1 MPEPTPEKSLS
12 EKITDAL
19 TKFLVVGSGGYA
31 MYSLFDQEIPKA
43 LIAAAVSVGTALTTS
58 FGEGLMK
65 VLKESMSQRGEKSGK
80 AIDRGIT
87 NAEKSATQLK
97 ERIFSPKKSY
107 LNALKTQ
114 CTMMESEGE
123 SVLSGGIPL
132 KDVYVP
138 LQVVSSQT
146 QGMSRAP
153 QQIWAFL
160 PGLQSREVQHRRIAI
175 AAGAGSGKTTLLRY
189 LTLCYVTEVYQQH
202 QVREFIPVLLRF
214 RDIFAE
220 IPPEGTIALPE
231 LILKSLAK
239 QPEGEDLKTSRLW
252 FEEQLKQGR
261 CLVMFDGLDEVPKS
275 QRHRIKKWVDYQM
288 KRYGKTRFILTSRPA
303 GLELEDEVGNLAQ
316 IEVDTSLEVLPF
328 NPDDID
334 RFVQQWYRALI
345 APMWKRALED
355 SSRKPVAERLD
366 PEAVEAEIGRS
377 VKKSA
382 DSLTRQIFA
391 SSALTGLARTP
402 LLVKLIAITHDENIE
417 LPKRRVSLYKD
428 ICDVLLRKRA
438 TKFSDRRTP
447 LELEDKLALLQVL
460 AWNLMQQEVNT
471 FCMSQ
476 GTQWIQERFRQACA
490 DEAIKPKQF
499 LIELIEIA
507 GLIVEQEHDTYEF
520 SHQTFQEYFAALYLK
535 AQGQESLLVEKVTN
549 DRWLEVCCFSAS
561 MGQTTRIVN
570 AALDALPTAPEKNK
584 PHLLK
589 LMTRCRNEGVPMNS
603 ETSQRLDRA
612 LEQAAQDGNIA
623 AEIRLQQRFELQST
637 LLIGQAEV
645 CTEYIT
651 WGEYQLFLTAQETK
665 QYHSQAKQIDISID
679 QLNEPVKGISWQD
692 AQWFCNWMSSLPS
705 LQSPTQAYDYRLPTS
720 AELDSIASLTIEGL
734 IPFIDRSDAPGNSL
748 KIVRST
754 LPDRYTDLHNYLANG
769 RWKDADQETYQVM
782 LKVANRT
789 EQRYL
794 DVEDIQK
801 FPCEDLQ
808 IIDRLWVKFS
818 LGHFGFSVQKQIYVE
833 TGNPLD
839 GRYHEETYKRFGD
852 RVGWRMKEE
861 WISYSDVTFDTSS
874 PMGHLPFLDLVYGL
888 RCTVFLNLF
897 SRAETCE
904 L

>member
-1 MPEPTPEKSLS
+1 MPPEPTPEKSLS
-12 EKITDAL
+12 DKITDAL
-19 TKFLVVGSGGYA
+19 TKLLVLGSGGYA
-31 MYSLFDQEIPKA
+31 VYSLVDEEIPKA
-43 LIAAAVSVGTALTTS
+43 LISGAVSVGTALMTS

-80 AIDRGIT
+80 AIDKSIT
-87 NAEKSATQLK
+87 NVEKSATHLR
-97 ERIFSPKKSY
+97 ERIFSPKKNY

-123 SVLSGGIPL
+123 TLLSGGIPL

-138 LQVVSSQT
+138 LQVVSSQI
-146 QGMSRAP
+146 QGISRAP

-175 AAGAGSGKTTLLRY
+175 AAGAGAGKTTLLRY
-189 LTLCYVTEVYQQH
+189 LTLCYVTEAYRLH
-202 QVREFIPVLLRF
+202 QVREDIPVLLRF

-220 IPPEGTIALPE
+220 IPLEGTIALPE

-239 QPEGEDLKTSRLW
+239 QPEGEDLKASRLW

-275 QRHRIKKWVDYQM
+275 QRHRIKKWIDYQM

-303 GLELEDEVGNLAQ
+303 GLELEDEVCNLAQ
-316 IEVDTSLEVLPF
+316 IEVDTSLQVLPF

-345 APMWKRALED
+345 APMWNRALED
-355 SSRKPVAERLD
+355 NPRKPVAERLD
-366 PEAVEAEIGRS
+366 AEAVEAEIGRE

-382 DSLTRQIFA
+382 ESLTRQIFA

-471 FCMSQ
+471 FCMAQ
-476 GTQWIQERFRQACA
+476 GSKWIQERFRQACA

-499 LIELIEIA
+499 LIEVIEIA

-561 MGQTTRIVN
+561 MGQTTRLVN
-570 AALDALPTAPEKNK
+570 AALDEFPSTLEKNK

-589 LMTRCRNEGVPMNS
+589 LMTRCQNEGVPIDS
-603 ETSQRLDRA
+603 ATSQRLDRA
-612 LEQAAQDGNIA
+612 LLLAAYKGHTA
-623 AEIRLQQRFELQST
+623 AELRLQTRFQNVQRV
-637 LLIGQAEV
+637 GQADL
-645 CTEYIT
+645 CLDYIT
-651 WGEYQLFLTAQETK
+651 WGEYRLFLDAQETK
-665 QYHSQAKQIDISID
+665 QYHSQAKQIEILIAEM
-679 QLNEPVKGISWQD
+679 NEPVKGISWQD
-692 AQWFCNWMSSLPS
+692 AQWFCNWVSSLPL
-705 LQSPTQAYDYRLPTS
+705 LQSPDQVYDYRLPTS
-720 AELDSIASLTIEGL
+720 AELEAITSTTIEGL
-734 IPFIDRSDAPGNSL
+734 IPFIDRSDAPGNSI
-748 KIVRST
+748 KIVRMT
-754 LPDRYTDLHNYLANG
+754 LPERYTDLHNYLANG
-769 RWKDADQETYQVM
+769 RWKDADQETDKVM
-782 LKVANRT
+782 LKVPNQT
-789 EQRYL
+789 EQGYL
-794 DVEDIQK
+794 DVQSIQK

-833 TGNPLD
+833 TGNSLD
-839 GRYHEETYKRFGD
+839 GQYHKETYERFGD
-852 RVGWRMKEE
+852 RIGWRRNRNE
-861 WISYSDVTFDTSS
+861 WINYSEVTFDTFSLK
-874 PMGHLPFLDLVYGL
+874 GHLPAGMEVEVGGW
-888 RCTVFLNLF
+888 RRRNLF

>member
-1 MPEPTPEKSLS
+1 MPEPTPEKTLS
-12 EKITDAL
+12 EKIIDAL

-31 MYSLFDQEIPKA
+31 LYALVDQEIPKA
-43 LIAAAVSVGTALTTS
+43 LIAGLVSVGTALTTS

-65 VLKESMSQRGEKSGK
+65 VLKDSMNQRGEKSGK
-80 AIDRGIT
+80 AIDKGIT
-87 NAEKSATQLK
+87 DFSNSATHLR
-97 ERIFSPKKSY
+97 ERIFSPKQSY
-107 LNALKTQ
+107 LNALKAQ
-114 CTMMESEGE
+114 CTMIESEGE
-123 SVLSGGIPL
+123 SLLSGGIPL

-138 LQVVSSQT
+138 LQVVSSQI
-146 QGMSRAP
+146 QGISRAP

-160 PGLQSREVQHRRIAI
+160 PGLQNRELQHRRIAI

-189 LTLCYVTEVYQQH
+189 LTLCYVTEAYKEYH
-202 QVREFIPVLLRF
+202 VREFIPILLRF

-220 IPPEGTIALPE
+220 IPPEGTIALPD

-239 QPEGEDLKTSRLW
+239 QPEGEDLKASRLW
-252 FEEQLKQGR
+252 FEDQLKQGQ

-288 KRYGKTRFILTSRPA
+288 KRHGKSQFILTSRPA
-303 GLELEDEVGNLAQ
+303 GLELEDDMGNLAQ
-316 IEVDTSLEVLPF
+316 IEVDTSLQVLPF
-328 NPDDID
+328 NPDDIE
-334 RFVQQWYRALI
+334 RFVKQWYRSLI
-345 APMWKRALED
+345 APGWKRVLED
-355 SSRKPVAERLD
+355 NRHKPEAERLD
-366 PEAVEAEIGRS
+366 PEAVEAEMARS

-391 SSALTGLARTP
+391 SPALTGLAKTP
-402 LLVKLIAITHDENIE
+402 LLTKLIAITHDENIE
-417 LPKRRVSLYKD
+417 LPKRRVSLYRD

-471 FCMSQ
+471 FGMRQ

-499 LIELIEIA
+499 LTELIEIA

-520 SHQTFQEYFAALYLK
+520 SHLTFQEYFAALYLK
-535 AQGQESLLVEKVTN
+535 TQGQESLLVEKVTN

-561 MGQTTRIVN
+561 MGQTTKLIN
-570 AALDALPTAPEKNK
+570 AALDALPTASDKS
-584 PHLLK
+584 HLVK
-589 LMTRCRNEGVPMNS
+589 LMTRCRYEGVPIEA
-603 ETSQRLDRA
+603 ETSQRLDRV
-612 LEQAAQDGNIA
+612 LEQAVQAGHAA
-623 AEIRLQQRFELQST
+623 AEIRLQERFKRVQR
-637 LLIGQAEV
+637 IAQADLCLDYV
-645 CTEYIT
+645 T
-651 WGEYQLFLTAQETK
+651 WGEYQLFLNAQETK
-665 QYHSQAKQIDISID
+665 QYHSQAKPIEILID
-679 QLNEPVKGISWQD
+679 QLNEPVKGVAWQD
-692 AQWFCNWMSSLPS
+692 AQWFCNWLSSLPS
-705 LQSPTQAYDYRLPTS
+705 LQQSDRVFDYRLPTLV
-720 AELDSIASLTIEGL
+720 ELDAIENSEEL
-734 IPFIDRSDAPGNSL
+734 IPFSDRSDAPGNSI
-748 KIVRST
+748 KVVRIE
-754 LPDRYTDLHNYLANG
+754 LPERYRDLHNYLANG

-794 DVEDIQK
+794 DIESIQK

-833 TGNPLD
+833 AGNPLD
-839 GRYHEETYKRFGD
+839 GQYHEETYERFGD
-852 RVGWRMKEE
+852 RVLWRMKDD
-861 WISYSDVTFDTSS
+861 WISYTDVIFDTSS
-874 PMGHLPFLDLVYGL
+874 PEGHLPCAWWWVVGGV
-888 RCTVFLNLF
+888 CSLF
-897 SRAETCE
+897 SRRD